1 MQIYRNQLAQNIVYK
16 ANFLS
21 DAKSIISK
29 DKKTKEKKKVKLNHR
44 KAGGESN
51 LRLPSFRKEVVE
63 MDPVSAAQPWF
74 QPGSVHDTSRQ

>member
-29 DKKTKEKKKVKLNHR
+29 DKKTKEKKSEVKSQKSRRRTKSAFAFLSQGSCGN
-44 KAGGESN
+44 G
-51 LRLPSFRKEVVE
+51 PSEGC
-63 MDPVSAAQPWF
+63 SALASAW
-74 QPGSVHDTSRQ
+74 VCA

>member
-29 DKKTKEKKKVKLNHR
+29 DKKTKEKKSEVK
-44 KAGGESN
+44 SQN

>member
-1 MQIYRNQLAQNIVYK
+1 MQIYRNQLAQNIVHK

-29 DKKTKEKKKVKLNHR
+29 GKKTKEKKVKLNHR
-44 KAGGESN
+44 KAGRESN
-51 LRLPSFRKEVVE
+51 LCLPSFRKAVVE